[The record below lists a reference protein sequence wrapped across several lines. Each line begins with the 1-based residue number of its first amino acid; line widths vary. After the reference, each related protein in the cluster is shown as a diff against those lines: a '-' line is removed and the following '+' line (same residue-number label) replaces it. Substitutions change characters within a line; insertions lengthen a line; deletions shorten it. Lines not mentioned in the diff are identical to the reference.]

1 MVCTDTDES
10 FCTRGSPLAGA
21 LSNGNWVRCA
31 QKLEIG
37 EVWRYVVLLHGSAA
51 DTGRITSVDCV
62 FG

>member
-37 EVWRYVVLLHGSAA
+37 EVWR
-51 DTGRITSVDCV
+51 
-62 FG
+62 